1 MDEAIAAAVPAPPTR
16 ALLAMMTS
24 STVTAVELFEFE
36 FLFFISIKIVFL
48 SYLIKNLGLPRE

>member
-24 STVTAVELFEFE
+24 STVTAVALFEFE
-36 FLFFISIKIVFL
+36 FEKLLSI
-48 SYLIKNLGLPRE
+48 N